1 MNEAESSFIGSG
13 FRSLCIR
20 IPALFILLRLL
31 FLTPSIHLIGCA
43 NMVAPTGGPRD
54 SIPPQIRNAQPA
66 IRSTGI
72 RVEKATLA
80 FDEFVRI
87 QNRGSI
93 RLLPETNKQPII
105 KEALNRI
112 EIDFSQVV
120 LDTATT
126 YVLYMNDAIADFTEG
141 NKLKDF
147 KYIFSTGSSIDTG
160 WISGRVIDA
169 HSSKPKAQVRVGL
182 YDWGPA
188 GDSVVYRQKARY
200 STTTNDSGI
209 FYLGYLPDRDFR
221 LFVWVDDN
229 KDELYKAGEAFDFL
243 DAPSRAVNGVYDSS
257 QRYSLRMT
265 VDRDEQARI
274 IEYTEKWPGWL
285 GITFSSRPSVLN
297 WVVDGHELSDS
308 MAQLHY
314 WKGDTAI
321 TYVGDA
327 YTKAEAGAVVGFCRM
342 IHRTDTVFRKMKP
355 AVESRKMQDT
365 STAQSCPQL
374 SSLWVGTPALCA
386 GKGALRFSSDWPLN
400 RVDSSRFMWVDTL
413 SRQTVH
419 TGAVTRY
426 AGGCLF
432 VQVPKALAAGR
443 VYKLFIPKGSIIGA
457 GEQALDSMVQVFKVE
472 QDTSA
477 RNISVILSN
486 KKNRCLDWP
495 DSFHLGRYMEIFD
508 ESGYQC
514 GVFRFTDIDR
524 GQWDQGSPTLGLM
537 PGAYTIKIYID
548 ENNNKQPDSASWRL
562 GRRAEYNRTATWILS
577 ASDAREYPL
586 DLCTLMWK

>member
-1 MNEAESSFIGSG
+1 IQ
-13 FRSLCIR
+13 
-20 IPALFILLRLL
+20 
-31 FLTPSIHLIGCA
+31 LIGCA

-54 SIPPQIRNAQPA
+54 SVPPQMIRAHPA
-66 IRSTGI
+66 MRSTGI
-72 RVEKATLA
+72 NIEKVTLA

-87 QNRGSI
+87 QNRSAI

-112 EIDFSQVV
+112 ELDFSQVA
-120 LDTATT
+120 LDPTTT

-147 KYIFSTGSSIDTG
+147 TYIFSTGSSIDTG

-200 STTTNDSGI
+200 STMTNDSGI

-229 KDELYKAGEAFDFL
+229 KDGLYKAGEAFDFL
-243 DAPSRAVNGVYDSS
+243 DAPSSAVNGVYDSS
-257 QRYSLRMT
+257 QRYSLRIT

-274 IEYTEKWPGWL
+274 IEYSEKWPGWL

-297 WVVDGHELSDS
+297 WVVDGRALSDS

-314 WKGDTAI
+314 WKGDTAMA
-321 TYVGDA
+321 YVGDA
-327 YTKAEAGAVVGFCRM
+327 YTKAEAGAVVGLCRM
-342 IHRTDTVFRKMKP
+342 IHRTDTIFRKIKP
-355 AVESRKMQDT
+355 AVESRKTQDT

-374 SSLWVGTPALCA
+374 SSLWVGTPVLCA

-400 RVDSSRFMWVDTL
+400 RVDSARFMWVDTL
-413 SRQTVH
+413 SRQIVH

-432 VQVPKALAAGR
+432 VQVPKVLAAGR
-443 VYKLFIPKGSIIGA
+443 VYKLFMPKGSIIGA

-472 QDTSA
+472 PDTA
-477 RNISVILSN
+477 ERQISVILSN
-486 KKNRCLDWP
+486 KESRCLDWP
-495 DSFHLGRYMEIFD
+495 DSIRLGRYVEIFD

-524 GQWDQGSPTLGLM
+524 GQWDHGSPKLGLM
-537 PGAYTIKIYID
+537 PGAYTIKIYFD
-548 ENNNKQPDSASWRL
+548 ENNNKQLDSASWRL

-577 ASDAREYPL
+577 TSDAREYPL
-586 DLCTLMWK
+586 DLCTLIWK

>member
-1 MNEAESSFIGSG
+1 MNEAESSFIKSGSK
-13 FRSLCIR
+13 SPWIS

-31 FLTPSIHLIGCA
+31 LWTPSIQLIGCA

-54 SIPPQIRNAQPA
+54 SVPPQMIRAHPA
-66 IRSTGI
+66 MRSTGVNI
-72 RVEKATLA
+72 EKVTLA

-87 QNRGSI
+87 QNRSAI

-112 EIDFSQVV
+112 ELDFSQVA
-120 LDTATT
+120 LDPTTT

-200 STTTNDSGI
+200 STMTNDSGI

-229 KDELYKAGEAFDFL
+229 KDGLYKAGEAFDFL
-243 DAPSRAVNGVYDSS
+243 DAPSSAVNGVYDSS

-314 WKGDTAI
+314 WKGDTAMA
-321 TYVGDA
+321 YVGDA

-342 IHRTDTVFRKMKP
+342 IHRTDTVFRKIKP
-355 AVESRKMQDT
+355 AVESRKTQDT
-365 STAQSCPQL
+365 STVQSCPQL
-374 SSLWVGTPALCA
+374 SSLWVGTPVLCA
-386 GKGALRFSSDWPLN
+386 GKGTLRFSSDWPLN
-400 RVDSSRFMWVDTL
+400 RVDSARFMWVDTL
-413 SRQTVH
+413 SRQTIY

-472 QDTSA
+472 PDTA
-477 RNISVILSN
+477 ERQISVILSN
-486 KKNRCLDWP
+486 KESRCLDWP
-495 DSFHLGRYMEIFD
+495 DSIRLGCYVEIFD

-537 PGAYTIKIYID
+537 PGAYTIKIYSD
-548 ENNNKQPDSASWRL
+548 ENNNKQLDSASWRL

-577 ASDAREYPL
+577 ASDTREYPL
-586 DLCTLMWK
+586 DLCTLTWK